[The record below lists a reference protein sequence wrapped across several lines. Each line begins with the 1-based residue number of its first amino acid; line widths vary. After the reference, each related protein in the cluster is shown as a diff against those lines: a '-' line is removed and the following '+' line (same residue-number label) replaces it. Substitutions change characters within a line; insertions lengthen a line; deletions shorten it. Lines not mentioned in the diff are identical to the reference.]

1 MKYSENIKC
10 YILGFK
16 ILSDA
21 DSTMTVCLPRRDFP
35 KVLQRL
41 PAKGGYPPW
50 ADGAPAEVHDW
61 VCMERWRE
69 GMCTFQKA
77 SSQTQVSTSEI
88 LTPILFPSLFSTV
101 SNHLCSF
108 KKICLLLTRS
118 FVSNICRRSACRVSI
133 FSCSLWLKA
142 PALKTQSQI

>member
-21 DSTMTVCLPRRDFP
+21 DSTMTLCLPRRGFP
-35 KVLQRL
+35 TVLQRF
-41 PAKGGYPPW
+41 PAKGGNPPW

-69 GMCTFQKA
+69 GTCLGEHFRDTYPHPFPFPTLYSFK
-77 SSQTQVSTSEI
+77 SP
-88 LTPILFPSLFSTV
+88 LLFKK
-101 SNHLCSF
+101 
-108 KKICLLLTRS
+108 KKICLLFTLS
-118 FVSNICRRSACRVSI
+118 FISNIFRRSACRVSV
-133 FSCSLWLKA
+133 FSCSLRLKA
-142 PALKTQSQI
+142 PALKTQS